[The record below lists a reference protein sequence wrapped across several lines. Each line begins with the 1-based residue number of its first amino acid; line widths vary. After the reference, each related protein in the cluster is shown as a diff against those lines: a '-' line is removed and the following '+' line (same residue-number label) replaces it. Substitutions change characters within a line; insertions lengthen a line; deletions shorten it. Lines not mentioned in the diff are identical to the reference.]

1 MKRKIFTIATIAAM
15 SVGAAMAAPDVKW
28 LNPNYDFGAFKED
41 MGLVTCVFRGV
52 NTGDEPLLVI
62 DARANCGCTR
72 PVYTKNAVAP
82 GDTLKVTVSYDP
94 TGRPGRFHKQVKVTT
109 NSEGKASSILNI
121 RGTVIGASNTL
132 KTRYPITAGKCRVS
146 NDVAPFGE
154 TTKGHVLAAA
164 VNIYNP
170 TQDTIVPAVA
180 DMPEYI
186 NAMFRPEVIPPGE
199 QGTLSMT
206 AYTDRCREWGVVES
220 RFRLIPDKDHADDFV
235 DVTTIM
241 IVNEDFSKL
250 TDDQRTKAPVAK
262 VSTQALDF
270 GRMSRRTGK
279 AEQRFTITNTGRSP
293 LLIRRI
299 YSADKS
305 LDIKT
310 STMKVKPGK
319 SATVTVYA
327 NADKLESGDLLN
339 ARITLIT
346 NSPDN
351 PTIMV
356 RAVGEV
362 TD

>member
-1 MKRKIFTIATIAAM
+1 
-15 SVGAAMAAPDVKW
+15 MAAPEVKW
-28 LNPNYDFGAFKED
+28 LNPDYDFGAFKEE
-41 MGLVTCVFRGV
+41 MGHVTCVFRGV
-52 NTGDEPLLVI
+52 NTGDEPIVVI

-72 PVYTKNAVAP
+72 PVYTKKAVAP

-109 NSEGKASSILNI
+109 NAGGKASSILNI

-180 DMPEYI
+180 DMPAYI
-186 NAMFRPEVIPPGE
+186 NALFRPEVIPPGE

-220 RFRLIPDKDHADDFV
+220 SFRLMPDKDHADDFV
-235 DVTTIM
+235 KVSTVM

-250 TDDQRTKAPVAK
+250 TDDERAKAPVAE

-270 GRMSRRTGK
+270 GRMSRQSGTEER
-279 AEQRFTITNTGRSP
+279 QFTITNKGKST

-299 YSADKS
+299 YSADKA
-305 LDIKT
+305 LRLKI

-327 NADKLESGDLLN
+327 NTSNVEPGDLLN